1 MDLVQFKMLAA
12 LAIFL
17 VALVGAA
24 WSRRLTKQSSDGRVL
39 SLANCFA
46 GGVFLA
52 AGLIH
57 VLPDAQAQLATV
69 FPSMDY
75 PLFGLLA
82 TASFALMVIIDQIG
96 RRGAGE
102 NQSVVSAAILFLVLS
117 IHSLIT
123 GFALGLEDQ
132 SVTAIALL
140 IAVLAHKGTASF
152 ALGLK
157 ISPVSRQTGQFF
169 GRMLAF
175 SLTTPA
181 GVLLGLWM
189 LNRLSGS
196 NGPLIEGV
204 FDALAAGTF
213 LYVAVFEILS
223 QEFKDRGGAIAKS
236 IAMVLGAALMAVV
249 ALWT

>member
-1 MDLVQFKMLAA
+1 MNLVMFKVIAA

-17 VALVGAA
+17 VALVGAVL
-24 WSRRLTKQSSDGRVL
+24 SRRLTERSSDGRVL
-39 SLANCFA
+39 SIANCFA

-57 VLPDAQAQLATV
+57 VLPDAQSQLATV
-69 FPSMDY
+69 FPNMDY

-82 TASFALMVIIDQIG
+82 TASLALMVIIDQLG
-96 RRGAGE
+96 HRGTAE
-102 NQSVVSAAILFLVLS
+102 RNSVVSAAVLFLVLS

-132 SVTAIALL
+132 SVTAMALL
-140 IAVLAHKGTASF
+140 IAVLAHKGTATF

-157 ISPVSRQTGQFF
+157 ISPVSQQTSQFF
-169 GRMLAF
+169 ARMVAF
-175 SLTTPA
+175 SLTTPV

-196 NGPLIEGV
+196 NGPLIEGI

-213 LYVAVFEILS
+213 VYVAVFEILS
-223 QEFKDRGGAIAKS
+223 QEFRSRGGVTAKS
-236 IAMVLGAALMAVV
+236 IAMVLGVALMAIV